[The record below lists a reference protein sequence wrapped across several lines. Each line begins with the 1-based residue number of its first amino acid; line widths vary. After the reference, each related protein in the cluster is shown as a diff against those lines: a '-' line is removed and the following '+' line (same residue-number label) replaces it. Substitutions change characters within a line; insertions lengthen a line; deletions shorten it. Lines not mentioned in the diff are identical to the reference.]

1 MPVPP
6 LTAAG
11 LLPVGIHD
19 ATLHEIGEAF
29 GKANDA
35 RAALFASLKAFFGE
49 LSVFGSLIKG
59 VYVDG
64 SFVTSKAVPGDID
77 LVVVHDED
85 DFPALDDHPHADY
98 LHEDLAKERYGFDL
112 FVEFDATTMV
122 RFFQRVSTEFALEH
136 GLAAGHSKGIIRVVP

>member
-6 LTAAG
+6 LTREG

-19 ATLHEIGEAF
+19 ATLDEIGEAF

-35 RAALFASLKAFFGE
+35 RAGLFASLTAFCGE
-49 LSVFGSLIKG
+49 LAVFGSLIKG

-64 SFVTSKAVPGDID
+64 SFVTSKPVPGDID

-85 DFPALDDHPHADY
+85 DFLALDDHPHAEY
-98 LHEDLAKERYGFDL
+98 LYEDRAKERYGFDL
-112 FVEFDATTMV
+112 FVEFDPTTMV
-122 RFFQRVSTEFALEH
+122 RFFQRVSTEFALEQ
-136 GLAAGHSKGIIRVVP
+136 GLAAGHPKGIIRVIP